1 MQLTGFDGKIALVTG
16 AAGGI
21 GAAVVRLLRESGATV
36 VATDREAPVVEVA
49 SEGIALADGA
59 LTPTPLPEGEG
70 LIETESSRAPSPS
83 PSGRGVGVR
92 AGLATLHSHV
102 LDVTDAA
109 AVDMLVREIEADF
122 GPIDL
127 AINVAGILSTTSVLD
142 LTANEWRRTFAVNT
156 DGVFHVSQAVARVMA
171 PRRRGAMV
179 TVSSNAAGIPRQNM
193 AAYAASKAA
202 TTMFVRCLGLEL
214 APLGIRCNIVAPG
227 STRTPMQTGM
237 WTDAGGE
244 ARTIAGTLETFKS
257 GIPLAKLAE
266 PEDIAHAVMFL
277 LSDQAGHI
285 AMSDLYVD
293 GGATLRA

>member
-21 GAAVVRLLRESGATV
+21 GAAVVRLLHASGATV
-36 VATDREAPVVEVA
+36 VATDIEAPVVEAGGADIPVP
-49 SEGIALADGA
+49 SALAA
-59 LTPTPLPEGEG
+59 IHP
-70 LIETESSRAPSPS
+70 RA
-83 PSGRGVGVR
+83 
-92 AGLATLHSHV
+92 
-102 LDVTDAA
+102 LDVTDAH
-109 AVDMLVREIEADF
+109 AVDALVAQIEADL

-127 AINVAGILSTTSVLD
+127 AVNVAGVLSTASVLD
-142 LTANEWRRTFAVNT
+142 LSADEWRRTFAVNA
-156 DGVFHVSQAVARVMA
+156 DGVFHVSQALARVMA
-171 PRRRGAMV
+171 QRRRGAMV

-214 APLGIRCNIVAPG
+214 APLGIRCNVVAPG

-237 WTDAGGE
+237 WRDAGGE
-244 ARTIAGTLETFKS
+244 ARTISGSLETFKS
-257 GIPLAKLAE
+257 GIPLGKLAE

>member
-21 GAAVVRLLRESGATV
+21 GAAVVDLLRESGAVV
-36 VATDREAPVVEVA
+36 VATDR
-49 SEGIALADGA
+49 I
-59 LTPTPLPEGEG
+59 
-70 LIETESSRAPSPS
+70 APSS
-83 PSGRGVGVR
+83 TQ
-92 AGLATLHSHV
+92 AGAQATA
-102 LDVTDAA
+102 LDVTDAD
-109 AVDMLVREIEADF
+109 AVNALVDRIEADL
-122 GPIDL
+122 GPID
-127 AINVAGILSTTSVLD
+127 IGVNVAGVLSTASVLE
-142 LTANEWRRTFAVNT
+142 LTADEWRRTFAVNT
-156 DGVFHVSQAVARVMA
+156 DGVFHVSQALARVMA
-171 PRRRGAMV
+171 PRHRGAMV

-257 GIPLAKLAE
+257 GSPLGKLAE
-266 PEDIAHAVMFL
+266 PDDIANAVMFL

>member
-1 MQLTGFDGKIALVTG
+1 M
-16 AAGGI
+16 
-21 GAAVVRLLRESGATV
+21 RLLHASGATV
-36 VATDREAPVVEVA
+36 VATDREVPVVEA
-49 SEGIALADGA
+49 SAAEIASADAA
-59 LTPTPLPEGEG
+59 LTPTPLPKGEG
-70 LIETESSRAPSPS
+70 LEGDSLRDASPS
-83 PSGRGVGVR
+83 PFGRGVGGR
-92 AGLATLHSHV
+92 AGLATFHSHA
-102 LDVTDAA
+102 LDVTDAD
-109 AVDMLVREIEADF
+109 AVDTLVATIEADI

-127 AINVAGILSTTSVLD
+127 AVNVAGVLSTAPVLD
-142 LTANEWRRTFAVNT
+142 LTAEEWRRTFAVNT

-237 WTDAGGE
+237 WTDADGE

-257 GIPLAKLAE
+257 GIPLGKLAE
-266 PEDIAHAVMFL
+266 PEDIANAVMFL
-277 LSDQAGHI
+277 LSEQAGHI

-293 GGATLRA
+293 GGATLRG